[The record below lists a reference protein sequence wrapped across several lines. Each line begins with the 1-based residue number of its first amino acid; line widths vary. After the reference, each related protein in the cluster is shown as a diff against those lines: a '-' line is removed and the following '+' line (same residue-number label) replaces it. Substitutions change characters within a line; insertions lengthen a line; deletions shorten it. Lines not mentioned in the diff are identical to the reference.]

1 MNLNFTIKNISGD
14 QLEAVKFN
22 CANCTFWLDRGSLG
36 LIGGISAK
44 SINIWELLKSKF
56 FGIRNSNNGNTNFI
70 NSFSR
75 SGGIIKAA
83 FSNQKCIGILM
94 AGKYYLFPRLKLYKI
109 FPPDSES
116 MFLGCLYVLPE
127 YRNLGAG
134 KKLLMSLEKDL
145 IVSHVNS
152 IESMGKRLSDDMDI
166 DEYINSPIIP
176 VKFLI
181 KNGFYIKKND
191 ELFPLFRID
200 LSALSLVRGFLKG
213 KFDLKNLAL
222 KRAVKSP
229 ATIRKSG

>member
-1 MNLNFTIKNISGD
+1 MNLNFTIKNISGF
-14 QLEAVKFN
+14 QLEDTKFKCTN
-22 CANCTFWLDRGSLG
+22 CAFWLNQGSSVLNNG
-36 LIGGISAK
+36 ATK
-44 SINIWELLKSKF
+44 SINIWELLKCKF
-56 FGIRNSNNGNTNFI
+56 FEVRNLKNKNNRFI
-70 NSFSR
+70 DSFSR

-83 FSNQKCIGILM
+83 YSNKKCIGILM

-116 MFLGCLYVLPE
+116 IFLGCLYVLPE

-145 IVSHVNS
+145 IISRVNS
-152 IESMGKRLSDDMDI
+152 IESLGKRLNDDMDVE
-166 DEYINSPIIP
+166 EYINSPIIP

-200 LSALSLVRGFLKG
+200 LSALSLVKGFLKG
-213 KFDLKNLAL
+213 KFALKNLAL
-222 KRAVKSP
+222 ERAVKSP
-229 ATIRKSG
+229 ATIRKNE

>member
-1 MNLNFTIKNISGD
+1 MDLNFTIKNISGD
-14 QLEAVKFN
+14 QLETIKFN
-22 CANCTFWLDRGSLG
+22 CANCTFWLDRGSFG
-36 LIGGISAK
+36 LNGGITK

-56 FGIRNSNNGNTNFI
+56 FGIRNLDNKNNNYI
-70 NSFSR
+70 HSFSR

-83 FSNQKCIGILM
+83 FSNKKCIGILM

-116 MFLGCLYVLPE
+116 MFLGCLYILPE

-152 IESMGKRLSDDMDI
+152 IESIGKRLSDDMDI

-200 LSALSLVRGFLKG
+200 LSALSLVKGFLKG
-213 KFDLKNLAL
+213 SFDLKNLVL

-229 ATIRKSG
+229 ATIRKSD

>member
-1 MNLNFTIKNISGD
+1 MNLNFTIKNISSD
-14 QLEAVKFN
+14 QLETIKFK
-22 CANCTFWLDRGSLG
+22 CASCTFWLDRGSS
-36 LIGGISAK
+36 GINGDVTQ

-56 FGIRNSNNGNTNFI
+56 FGIRNLNNKNNNYI

-83 FSNQKCIGILM
+83 FSNKKCIGILM

-145 IVSHVNS
+145 IVSSINS
-152 IESMGKRLSDDMDI
+152 IESIGKRLSDDTDI
-166 DEYINSPIIP
+166 DDYINSPIIP
-176 VKFLI
+176 VKFLV

-191 ELFPLFRID
+191 EFFPLFKLD
-200 LSALSLVRGFLKG
+200 LSALSLVRGFLKDR
-213 KFDLKNLAL
+213 FDLKNLVL

>member
-1 MNLNFTIKNISGD
+1 MNLNFTIKNISGE
-14 QLEAVKFN
+14 QLKTVKFK
-22 CANCTFWLDRGSLG
+22 CSSCTFWLDRGSPG
-36 LIGGISAK
+36 LNGGTTK
-44 SINIWELLKSKF
+44 SMNIWELLKGKI
-56 FGIRNSNNGNTNFI
+56 FGIRDLNNENNNFI
-70 NSFSR
+70 NSFSK
-75 SGGIIKAA
+75 SGGVIKAA

-116 MFLGCLYVLPE
+116 IFLGCLYVLPE

-145 IVSHVNS
+145 IVSRVNS
-152 IESMGKRLSDDMDI
+152 IESLGKRLSDDMDI
-166 DEYINSPIIP
+166 DDYIKSPIIP

-200 LSALSLVRGFLKG
+200 LSALSLVKGFLKDR
-213 KFDLKNLAL
+213 FDLKNLLL
-222 KRAVKSP
+222 KRSVKSP
-229 ATIRKSG
+229 ATIRKSD

>member
-14 QLEAVKFN
+14 QLEAVKLK

-36 LIGGISAK
+36 LNDGTIK

-56 FGIRNSNNGNTNFI
+56 FGIRNLNNAGNNYI

-145 IVSHVNS
+145 IVSQVNS

-200 LSALSLVRGFLKG
+200 LSALSLVKGFLRG
-213 KFDLKNLAL
+213 RFDLKNLAL

-229 ATIRKSG
+229 ATIRKSD